1 MNALSQENVWIE
13 PSSNMGDLEP
23 YGADVAPRQ
32 TQKTDAQFFTS
43 TDDLLLESGQKLQGF
58 QLAYHTFGT
67 LAADGQNVVWVF
79 HALTGNSDVLDW
91 WPGLM
96 GPNKFLDTN
105 TQFIVCANVLGS
117 PYGSTSPLSKN
128 PSNDKN
134 YYQDFP
140 KLTPRDVCQ
149 AFDKLRV
156 HLGLN
161 NIALCVGPSLG
172 GQLAT
177 EWAVHLGDKLKNLVL
192 IATNAVQ
199 SPWGVAF
206 NEAQRMAITA
216 DKSWRKRRP
225 DAGLFGMKAARAMA
239 MLSYRHYQ
247 TYALTQAPDDNAA
260 STAVPKA
267 ASYQQ
272 YQGEK
277 LVQRFNAFSY
287 WVLSHMMDAHDVGRG
302 RGGVVEALG
311 QISARTLVVGI
322 ESDVLFPPMEQKFLA
337 QHIPSAT
344 YAELKSQHGHDG
356 FLVDEPALL
365 EILEAWG

>member
-1 MNALSQENVWIE
+1 MNALSHENVWIE
-13 PSSNMGDLEP
+13 PSSNMGDLDAYQP
-23 YGADVAPRQ
+23 DILPRQ

-43 TDDLLLESGQKLQGF
+43 EDLLALESGQVLQGF

-67 LAADGQNVVWVF
+67 LAPDKQNVVWVF
-79 HALTGNSDVLDW
+79 HALTGNSDVTTW
-91 WPGLM
+91 WDGII
-96 GPNKFLDTN
+96 GSGKFLDTN
-105 TQFIVCANVLGS
+105 TQFVVCANVLGS

-128 PSNDKN
+128 PSNGKN

-140 KLTPRDVCQ
+140 KLCPRDVVA
-149 AFDKLRV
+149 AFDRLRV
-156 HLGLN
+156 HLGIDE
-161 NIALCVGPSLG
+161 IALCVGPSLG

-177 EWAVHLGDKLKNLVL
+177 EWAIHLGDKLKNLVL
-192 IATNAVQ
+192 IATNAVH

-239 MLSYRHYQ
+239 MLSYRHYE
-247 TYALTQAPDDNAA
+247 TYAEKQARDD
-260 STAVPKA
+260 STDVQRA

-277 LVQRFNAFSY
+277 IVQRFNAFSY

-302 RGGVVEALG
+302 RDGATQALQ
-311 QISARTLVVGI
+311 QIAARTLVVGI
-322 ESDVLFPPMEQKFLA
+322 DSDVLFPPMEQKFLA
-337 QHIPSAT
+337 QHIPNAT